1 MQTITLKHIV
11 WKDGKYFVAQC
22 LNIDVNSFGE
32 TKQEALKNLQEA
44 IELYMEDADEKS
56 IQEVEQPEIVSS
68 NFEHA

>member
-11 WKDGKYFVAQC
+11 WRDGKYFVAQC

-32 TKQEALKNLQEA
+32 TKEEALKNLQEA

>member
-11 WKDGKYFVAQC
+11 WRDGKYYVAQC

-32 TKQEALKNLQEA
+32 TKEEALKNLQEA
-44 IELYMEDADEKS
+44 IELYLEDADDKS